1 MSKLALVTGA
11 GRGIGAAIAHK
22 LAADGWRVA
31 VCDLTKEPAAAVAN
45 ALPGSGHSGWA
56 VDVSDEASVETL
68 FDGVEAAHGPV
79 TGLVCNA
86 GVLLMA
92 ADGER
97 PTIFDMTLDDWEKT
111 HAVNTRGVFL
121 SIRAYARRRRAL
133 PVEGG
138 RVTTTSSVAA
148 ELGGYRGSASYISS
162 KSAILGFTKAMAR
175 ELSSLGI
182 TVNCV
187 APGVIDAPMLTAA
200 TPRSAAPGS
209 MDALAQAV
217 PLGRLGTPEDIAGAV
232 SFLLS
237 EQASYVTG
245 ATIDVNG
252 GYRMA

>member
-11 GRGIGAAIAHK
+11 GRGAASTASNK
-22 LAADGWRVA
+22 ASTEASLETSTDQPLWPEPGRALA
-31 VCDLTKEPAAAVAN
+31 TAAA
-45 ALPGSGHSGWA
+45 GSFVRSQTATRQPSFASLWA
-56 VDVSDEASVETL
+56 M
-68 FDGVEAAHGPV
+68 AAPMPRPV

-133 PVEGG
+133 PVAGG

-162 KSAILGFTKAMAR
+162 KSAILGFTRAMAR

>member
-1 MSKLALVTGA
+1 MRAW
-11 GRGIGAAIAHK
+11 AH
-22 LAADGWRVA
+22 
-31 VCDLTKEPAAAVAN
+31 
-45 ALPGSGHSGWA
+45 
-56 VDVSDEASVETL
+56 AS
-68 FDGVEAAHGPV
+68 
-79 TGLVCNA
+79 C
-86 GVLLMA
+86 
-92 ADGER
+92 
-97 PTIFDMTLDDWEKT
+97 
-111 HAVNTRGVFL
+111 
-121 SIRAYARRRRAL
+121 RRRAL

-175 ELSSLGI
+175 ELASLGI